1 MPIGTGGRCPRLI
14 RGLGTKIRKAREGR
28 GAAEWGGHTGA
39 CGEVDETSFNALGKE
54 KGRRED
60 VIRQEGVRLG

>member
-1 MPIGTGGRCPRLI
+1 MPIGTGGRCPLLI
-14 RGLGTKIRKAREGR
+14 RGLGTKIRTTREGR
-28 GAAEWGGHTGA
+28 GGRRMGGHTGA